1 MFFKWTGN
9 IFHILL
15 PGFWGDDHQFDWDR
29 LQGWSIFF
37 LYLLLYAAVHSAS
50 FLFSFSQA
58 HEYFCSILCPFVQA
72 RFGFYQQTTD
82 GLVRFLTHSI
92 GALLVP
98 VLLDI
103 LEYLFLSQWNQLTA
117 EAKKERHRAH
127 EEVLDEPEVAKQYSF
142 WVLKIS
148 SYAFLCLTM
157 ARRQVKSFKQLINP
171 VFLLSSVW
179 KLTMGSWSLTCWH
192 AVFIG
197 VSLFAF
203 WLEAYAEQQKESA
216 KTRNR
221 KNVKPCRVPFNDAPI
236 FGDSKKHHIDI
247 RREYTQM
254 FWDEDLAGKLWGY
267 VARLPKIITELLFMI
282 NGLESKDRSE
292 WWRLYPAIGLLFW
305 INRTG
310 GAFGA
315 WFRNNYPTSPMSRKL
330 SSNDS
335 LLNYSSADSQS
346 TDVKSKNTNRDPSS
360 LVSLQTGNV
369 LPSPRRIKGFGETES
384 LREKSQREKALFFG
398 DSYRARSDVLA
409 VDFRI
414 CGYHIGGK
422 VSREDTKKAFE
433 IYKYDLE
440 ELFGKYACHIDP
452 IDKRALFKNNE
463 ELSKFLG
470 GLQDNTGTGINKG
483 INKGCTLFNC
493 IHLHILKNAGIW
505 DNHGMTGDE
514 CWLWCRAMPLLC
526 AIYRKHQ
533 NGEEIFGGTSVYYI
547 DSETERILVD
557 WGIWQ
562 FFKQVLKDAGIVGYD
577 VNGPIDT
584 DPNME
589 NCLFMDSNKASS
601 PGACPQ
607 GQSDAYIKTNEESL
621 CLQQPGVASGL

>member
-1 MFFKWTGN
+1 MFFKWTSN
-9 IFHILL
+9 VFQYLL
-15 PGFWGDDHQFDWDR
+15 PGFWGEDHQFDWDR

-72 RFGFYQQTTD
+72 RFGFHQQTTD
-82 GLVRFLTHSI
+82 KLVRFLTHSI

-98 VLLDI
+98 ILLDI
-103 LEYLFLSQWNQLTA
+103 LEYLFLSQWNHLTA
-117 EAKKERHRAH
+117 EAKKERDRAH

-148 SYAFLCLTM
+148 SYAYLCLTM

-171 VFLLSSVW
+171 LFLLSSVA
-179 KLTMGSWSLTCWH
+179 KLIMGPWSLTCWH

-197 VSLFAF
+197 VSIFAF

-221 KNVKPCRVPFNDAPI
+221 TNVKPCRVPFNDAPI
-236 FGDSKKHHIDI
+236 FGDSKEHHIDI

-254 FWDEDLAGKLWGY
+254 FWDEELVGKLWGY
-267 VARLPKIITELLFMI
+267 VARWPKIITELLFMI

-315 WFRNNYPTSPMSRKL
+315 WLRNNYPTSTFSRKQ
-330 SSNDS
+330 
-335 LLNYSSADSQS
+335 SSADSLS
-346 TDVKSKNTNRDPSS
+346 THVKSTNTSRGLSS
-360 LVSLQTGNV
+360 LVPLRTGNV
-369 LPSPRRIKGFGETES
+369 PPSPKRIKGFGETES
-384 LREKSQREKALFFG
+384 LREKSQRDKALFFG

-422 VSREDTKKAFE
+422 VSHEDTKKAFE
-433 IYKYDLE
+433 KYKFDLE
-440 ELFGKYACHIDP
+440 NLFCKYASYINT
-452 IDKRALFKNNE
+452 IDKRALFKTNDD
-463 ELSKFLG
+463 LSTFLG
-470 GLQDNTGTGINKG
+470 ELQDNTGTGNNKG

-505 DNHGMTGDE
+505 NNHGMTGDE

-533 NGEEIFGGTSVYYI
+533 NGEEIFGTKIYYI
-547 DSETERILVD
+547 DSETERILID

-562 FFKQVLKDAGIVGYD
+562 FFKQVLKDAGIDGHD

-584 DPNME
+584 DESNME
-589 NCLFMDSNKASS
+589 NCLLMDSSNKASS

-607 GQSDAYIKTNEESL
+607 GQSGTCTQTEESL
-621 CLQQPGVASGL
+621 VYNWGVTNGL